1 MDIKR
6 KLTCLLLLAS
16 SIVTLQTNAA
26 TINVGTYS
34 FDDSMVANTVISAN
48 GQSYNGSEDYYAS
61 NDSWYSYNY
70 EAINPDWESTN
81 TPSELTDTNAFSF
94 LASESTVTNQLSI
107 ELGFSNASIA
117 NGDGADIALFFLWD
131 QSNSGTTISI
141 NGTSQSLTYT
151 NVFDNAG
158 IQQTAK
164 NITWNGSVIPEVQ
177 LMVATIDLLDFEYAL
192 GDTLSSSVLLDLSS
206 TDANPAAL
214 SMIAGLNTALPPS
227 PVPVPAAAWLFITG
241 LLSLG
246 FVSRRKR

>member
-6 KLTCLLLLAS
+6 KLSYLLLLAGS
-16 SIVTLQTNAA
+16 TTIIQSNAA

-34 FDDSMVANTVISAN
+34 FDDSMLANTVISAN

-61 NDSWYSYNY
+61 NNSWYSYNY
-70 EAINPDWESTN
+70 ESSNPGWESTN
-81 TPSELTDTNAFSF
+81 TPSELTDTNAYSF
-94 LASESTVTNQLSI
+94 LASESTVANQLSV

-131 QSNSGTTISI
+131 QSNSNTTVSI
-141 NGTSQSLTYT
+141 NGTTQSLTYS
-151 NVFDNAG
+151 NVFDDAG
-158 IQQTAK
+158 TQQTAK
-164 NITWNGSVIPEVQ
+164 NIAWNGSVYSDVQ

-192 GDTLSSSVLLDLSS
+192 GDTLASSVLLELSS
-206 TDANPAAL
+206 TDSNPAAL
-214 SMIAGLNTALPPS
+214 SMVAGLNTALPPS

>member
-6 KLTCLLLLAS
+6 KLSYLLLLAGS
-16 SIVTLQTNAA
+16 TTIIQSNAA

-34 FDDSMVANTVISAN
+34 FDDSMLANTVISAN

-61 NDSWYSYNY
+61 NNSWYSYNY
-70 EAINPDWESTN
+70 ESSNPGWESTN
-81 TPSELTDTNAFSF
+81 TPSELTDTNAYSF
-94 LASESTVTNQLSI
+94 LASESTVANQLSV

-131 QSNSGTTISI
+131 QSNSNTTVSI
-141 NGTSQSLTYT
+141 NGTTQSLTYS
-151 NVFDNAG
+151 NVFDDAG

-164 NITWNGSVIPEVQ
+164 NIAWNGSVYSDVQ

-192 GDTLSSSVLLDLSS
+192 DDTLASSVLLELSS
-206 TDANPAAL
+206 TDSNPAAL
-214 SMIAGLNTALPPS
+214 SMVAGLNTALPPS

>member
-16 SIVTLQTNAA
+16 SIATMQSNAA

-34 FDDSMVANTVISAN
+34 FDENNIANTLISAN
-48 GQSYNGSEDYYAS
+48 GQSYSGSEDYYAS
-61 NDSWYSYNY
+61 GNTWQSYNY
-70 EAINPDWESTN
+70 DPNNLGWETTN
-81 TPSELTDTNAFSF
+81 TPSELTDTSAFSF
-94 LASESTVTNQLSI
+94 LADENSTAGPLSVQ
-107 ELGFSNASIA
+107 LGFSNASIA
-117 NGDGADIALFFLWD
+117 NGDGADITFFFLWD
-131 QSNSGTTISI
+131 QSNSDTTVSI
-141 NGTSQSLTYT
+141 NGTTQSLTYS
-151 NVFDNAG
+151 NVFDDAG

-164 NITWNGSVIPEVQ
+164 NITWNGSVYSDVQ

-192 GDTLSSSVLLDLSS
+192 GDTLASSVLLELSS
-206 TDANPAAL
+206 TDSNPAAL

-246 FVSRRKR
+246 FVSRRKG

>member
-6 KLTCLLLLAS
+6 KLSCLLLLAGS
-16 SIVTLQTNAA
+16 ATTIQSNAA

-34 FDDSMVANTVISAN
+34 FDDSMLANTVISAN

-61 NDSWYSYNY
+61 NNSWYSYNY
-70 EAINPDWESTN
+70 ESSNPGWESTN
-81 TPSELTDTNAFSF
+81 TPSELTDTNAYSF
-94 LASESTVTNQLSI
+94 LASESAVTNQLSV

-131 QSNSGTTISI
+131 QSNSNTTVSI
-141 NGTSQSLTYT
+141 NGTTQSLTYS
-151 NVFDNAG
+151 NVFDDAG

-164 NITWNGSVIPEVQ
+164 NIAWNGSVYSDVQ

-192 GDTLSSSVLLDLSS
+192 GDTLASSVLLELSS
-206 TDANPAAL
+206 TDSNPAAL
-214 SMIAGLNTALPPS
+214 SMVAGLNTALPPS